1 MILQIDS
8 IPVGKLMEVS
18 PFNTLAYGV
27 LVVILFTAV
36 MVLYKK
42 AVSQEEYLKTLV
54 DKIHGLQEETGQ
66 KLTEIKVRMNDQN
79 DMMKT
84 LEYIKTRIDDIIK

>member
-36 MVLYKK
+36 VVLYKK

-54 DKIHGLQEETGQ
+54 DNIHGLQEETGQ
-66 KLTEIKVRMNDQN
+66 KFTDIEVRLNDQN

>member
-8 IPVGKLMEVS
+8 ISVGKLMEVS

-36 MVLYKK
+36 VVLYKK
-42 AVSQEEYLKTLV
+42 AIAQEDYLKTLV
-54 DKIHGLQEETGQ
+54 DKIHSLQEETGQ

>member
-1 MILQIDS
+1 
-8 IPVGKLMEVS
+8 MEVS
-18 PFNTLAYGV
+18 PFNTLAYGM

-36 MVLYKK
+36 VVLYKK

>member
-18 PFNTLAYGV
+18 PFNTVAYGV
-27 LVVILFTAV
+27 LVAILFIAV
-36 MVLYKK
+36 VVLYRKTI
-42 AVSQEEYLKTLV
+42 AQDEYLKTLV
-54 DKIHGLQEETGQ
+54 DKIHGLQEETGK
-66 KLTEIKVRMNDQN
+66 KLTEIKVRMDDQN
-79 DMMKT
+79 GMMKT

>member
-18 PFNTLAYGV
+18 TFNTLAYDV
-27 LVVILFTAV
+27 LVVILFTSV
-36 MVLYKK
+36 VILYKK